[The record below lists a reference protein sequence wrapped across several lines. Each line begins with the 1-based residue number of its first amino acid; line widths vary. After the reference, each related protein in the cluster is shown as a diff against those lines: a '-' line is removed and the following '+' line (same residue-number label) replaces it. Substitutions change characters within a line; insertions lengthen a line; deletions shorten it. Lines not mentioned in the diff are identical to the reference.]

1 MNGPSSCVVS
11 FALAGLPRARRAKA
25 IVPEAEATGSPSG
38 GQFEFSERGGNS
50 AERSRIAMSRKIGVL
65 GGTGPEGSGLAY
77 RWARAGEEIVIGSR
91 DAKRAEETAAQLRAR
106 IGGPAKISGADNATT
121 ASQCEVV
128 VLTVPFSGGAV
139 LLKQL
144 KSVWKPGTVVIDT
157 TVPLAATVGGAA
169 TRMLGVWQG
178 SAAEQ
183 TKELLPAGITL
194 AAAFQNLGAELL
206 LKDEPVDC
214 DILVCSDD
222 ENAKKVAFEL
232 AGEIPGAR
240 ALNGGKLENARIVE
254 SLTALLIGI
263 NIRYKVHS
271 AGIRFTGVPIK

>member
-1 MNGPSSCVVS
+1 MT
-11 FALAGLPRARRAKA
+11 RA
-25 IVPEAEATGSPSG
+25 
-38 GQFEFSERGGNS
+38 
-50 AERSRIAMSRKIGVL
+50 IGIL

-91 DAKRAEETAAQLRAR
+91 DAQRAAETAALLRAR
-106 IGGPAKISGADNATT
+106 VGSMARITGADNFT
-121 ASQCEVV
+121 AAQCDVV
-128 VLTVPFSGGAV
+128 VLTVPFSGQAA

-144 KSVWKPGTVVIDT
+144 KSAWKPGTVVIDT

-183 TKELLPAGITL
+183 ARELLPTHVTL

-206 LKDEPVDC
+206 SKDDPVDC
-214 DILVCSDD
+214 DILICSDD
-222 ENAKKVAFEL
+222 DNTKQIASEL
-232 AGEIPGAR
+232 ASKIPGAR
-240 ALNGGKLENARIVE
+240 PLNGGKLENARIVE
-254 SLTALLIGI
+254 SITALLVGI

-271 AGIRFTGVPIK
+271 AGIRFTGLPLK

>member
-1 MNGPSSCVVS
+1 
-11 FALAGLPRARRAKA
+11 
-25 IVPEAEATGSPSG
+25 
-38 GQFEFSERGGNS
+38 
-50 AERSRIAMSRKIGVL
+50 MSKRVGIL

-77 RWARAGEEIVIGSR
+77 RWARSGEEIVIGSR
-91 DAKRAEETAAQLRAR
+91 DARRAAETAAELRAR
-106 IGGPAKISGADNATT
+106 IGGSAKIEGADNVTA
-121 ASQCEVV
+121 ASQCDVV
-128 VLTVPFSGGAV
+128 VLTIPFFGCAA

-144 KSVWKPGTVVIDT
+144 KGVWKPGTVVIDT

-183 TKELLPAGITL
+183 TRELLPAGVSV

-206 LKDEPVDC
+206 SKDEAVDC

-222 ENAKKVAFEL
+222 ERAKQIATEL
-232 AGEIPGAR
+232 AGKIPGAR

-254 SLTALLIGI
+254 SLTALLVGI

-271 AGIRFTGVPIK
+271 AGIRFTGLPI

>member
-1 MNGPSSCVVS
+1 
-11 FALAGLPRARRAKA
+11 
-25 IVPEAEATGSPSG
+25 
-38 GQFEFSERGGNS
+38 
-50 AERSRIAMSRKIGVL
+50 MSRKVGIL

-91 DAKRAEETAAQLRAR
+91 DAQRAEEMAAQLRAR
-106 IGGPAKISGADNATT
+106 IGASARIAGAENA
-121 ASQCEVV
+121 AAAQCDVV
-128 VLTVPFSGGAV
+128 VLTVPFAGCAA

-183 TKELLPAGITL
+183 TKELVPAGISV
-194 AAAFQNLGAELL
+194 ASAFQNLGAELL
-206 LKDEPVDC
+206 LKDEDVDC

-222 ENAKKVAFEL
+222 EKAKQITFEL
-232 AGEIPGAR
+232 AGKIPGAR

-263 NIRYKVHS
+263 NMRYKVHS
-271 AGIRFTGVPIK
+271 AGIRFTGLPIESPGKKS

>member
-1 MNGPSSCVVS
+1 
-11 FALAGLPRARRAKA
+11 
-25 IVPEAEATGSPSG
+25 
-38 GQFEFSERGGNS
+38 
-50 AERSRIAMSRKIGVL
+50 MSRKIGIL

-77 RWARAGEEIVIGSR
+77 RWALAGEEIVIGSR
-91 DAKRAEETAAQLRAR
+91 DAQRAVETAAQLRAR
-106 IGGPAKISGADNATT
+106 VGASAKIEGADNTSV
-121 ASQCEVV
+121 ASQCDVV
-128 VLTVPFSGGAV
+128 VLTVPFSGHAT

-144 KSVWKPGTVVIDT
+144 KGVWKPGTVVIDT

-183 TKELLPAGITL
+183 ARELLPKEVSL

-206 LKDEPVDC
+206 AREEDVDC

-222 ENAKKVAFEL
+222 ERAKQIASEL
-232 AGEIPGAR
+232 AGKIRGAR

-254 SLTALLIGI
+254 SLTALLVGI

-271 AGIRFTGVPIK
+271 AGIRFTGLPDGK